1 MTDFETGG
9 TTQDEQ
15 QEKRTRR
22 RRGELRLGNVLIWGT
37 EEGTG
42 KRICLDYRPIEWL
55 QLIGAYI
62 VLYIFF
68 AGFFTLLL
76 WIFMRIQGFA

>member
-1 MTDFETGG
+1 MADAETGG
-9 TTQDEQ
+9 NAQDQ
-15 QEKRTRR
+15 QQGKRRTR
-22 RRGELRLGNVLIWGT
+22 RRGELRLGNVLIWGK

-68 AGFFTLLL
+68 AGFFALLL

>member
-1 MTDFETGG
+1 MADAEIDG
-9 TTQDEQ
+9 TTQDQ
-15 QEKRTRR
+15 KQGKRTRR
-22 RRGELRLGNVLIWGT
+22 KRGELRLGNVLIWGK

-42 KRICLDYRPIEWL
+42 KRICLDYRPIEWP

-68 AGFFTLLL
+68 AGFFALLL